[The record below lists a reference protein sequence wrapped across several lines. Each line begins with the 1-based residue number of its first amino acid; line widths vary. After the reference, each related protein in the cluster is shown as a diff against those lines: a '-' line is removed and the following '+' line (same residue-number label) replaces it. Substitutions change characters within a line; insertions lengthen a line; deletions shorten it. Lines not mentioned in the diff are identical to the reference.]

1 MPLLWSGVGALRRDL
16 RATETEPRESGGGTR
31 DSEGERGKSRNAM
44 WAGRRRENRRGREW
58 RELGRTGR
66 KEGEGRGSK
75 LEETE
80 EEAEENVTEPFG
92 GKTQTEAEY
101 YPEEIRVEGGGERTW
116 KRCEERSG
124 ETDGNRTQGRG
135 RNGKEAE
142 GNTSGR
148 GRRDPW
154 RKLYRT
160 VERTGRK
167 EGEGSGEREGGGN
180 APGERR

>member
-1 MPLLWSGVGALRRDL
+1 M
-16 RATETEPRESGGGTR
+16 
-31 DSEGERGKSRNAM
+31 
-44 WAGRRRENRRGREW
+44 
-58 RELGRTGR
+58 
-66 KEGEGRGSK
+66 
-75 LEETE
+75 
-80 EEAEENVTEPFG
+80 
-92 GKTQTEAEY
+92 
-101 YPEEIRVEGGGERTW
+101 EGGGERTW

-124 ETDGNRTQGRG
+124 ETDGNRTQGRE

-167 EGEGSGEREGGGN
+167 EGEGNLGKHTGNKSGETRGGPVPIEKQNGDNSHRGN
-180 APGERR
+180 LSLIHI